1 MAENENL
8 KANPNYVIEELIASN
23 AALSRENA
31 IYKAIIREQSE
42 NKNSTSSKEQ
52 SENKK

>member
-8 KANPNYVIEELIASN
+8 KANPNYVIEELTANN
-23 AALSRENA
+23 AALNREIA

-42 NKNSTSSKEQ
+42 NKNSASGE
-52 SENKK
+52 

>member
-8 KANPNYVIEELIASN
+8 KANPNYVIEELTATN

-42 NKNSTSSKEQ
+42 NKNSASGE
-52 SENKK
+52 

>member
-8 KANPNYVIEELIASN
+8 KANPNYVIDELTATN
-23 AALSRENA
+23 AALNREIA

-42 NKNSTSSKEQ
+42 NKNSASSKKQ